1 MSFERSKH
9 CIVNCQKERSF
20 VYLLE
25 ETRQLQLFAYSSCN
39 TSYTAV
45 NQLFI
50 QSQYYK
56 IILICLP
63 LQPERNTVTSTVLY
77 SSMTC
82 DRVEMAGAS
91 K

>member
-1 MSFERSKH
+1 MSFESSKH
-9 CIVNCQKERSF
+9 CIVNRQEERSF

-25 ETRQLQLFAYSSCN
+25 ETRKLQLLADSSCD
-39 TSYTAV
+39 TAHTAV
-45 NQLFI
+45 NQLSI
-50 QSQYYK
+50 QLYCK
-56 IILICLP
+56 IVLICLP